1 MISSLDFVTSAI
13 FGPYFFQHISWQDL
27 DDYINIE
34 RVYPELVSKAL
45 SCASV
50 EMNDCTTS
58 VTSCKDADDFCILS
72 KKEGNRKEALKTRLY
87 SIMPWFTLRLETH
100 NYTESLYQIQGLIP
114 CTFAHN
120 IPLSPKARRCGYQ
133 KSVLWHGNSGR
144 IEETLVSGLDLE
156 QWTNIQGTNTIL
168 KLGFT
173 GFC

>member
-13 FGPYFFQHISWQDL
+13 FGPYFFQHIAWQDL

-45 SCASV
+45 PCASV

-87 SIMPWFTLRLETH
+87 SIMPWFTLRH
-100 NYTESLYQIQGLIP
+100 IIIQKVFTKSKVLVLAPSRTTYHCLPRPGDVATRSP
-114 CTFAHN
+114 CFGMGTRGE
-120 IPLSPKARRCGYQ
+120 LRR
-133 KSVLWHGNSGR
+133 
-144 IEETLVSGLDLE
+144 
-156 QWTNIQGTNTIL
+156 
-168 KLGFT
+168 F
-173 GFC
+173 